1 MGLILLAVGGFL
13 LMNMQ
18 RGDEEIIPT
27 ADTKADLSLHEIHYV
42 ETKGEKKEW
51 ELRAKSAHHFLK
63 EDLTL
68 LKNLTVTFFAEGD
81 KVIIMR
87 GKEGSIKR
95 RKEIE
100 VRGNVEITSSDGYR
114 VVTESLHYTEEKRQ
128 IYTRDP
134 VMLEK
139 KGMRLRGIGLL
150 VDLNKEKLYIQKAVE
165 TEIEG

>member
-1 MGLILLAVGGFL
+1 
-13 LMNMQ
+13 MNMQ

-27 ADTKADLSLHEIHYV
+27 ADTKADLSLNEIHYV

-68 LKNLTVTFFAEGD
+68 LKDLTVTFFAEGD
-81 KVIIMR
+81 KVIVMR
-87 GKEGSIKR
+87 GKEGSIKMK
-95 RKEIE
+95 KEIE

-134 VMLEK
+134 VMFEK